1 MSLLEDLHE
10 LMRAINGGPGTSRKP
25 MRLGDGSELSRLE
38 RALADWELVKDE
50 PVVVGR
56 LAVIKAARKPK
67 RMLSVGKFPI
77 TPVEPDDDRLA
88 AEAKRKRQE
97 KSDG

>member
-10 LMRAINGGPGTSRKP
+10 LLLIVNGGPGTSRKP

-38 RALADWELVKDE
+38 RALEQLPHLEEGA
-50 PVVVGR
+50 R
-56 LAVIKAARKPK
+56 LLAMGDGKWTEENEEATAAW
-67 RMLSVGKFPI
+67 
-77 TPVEPDDDRLA
+77 LA
-88 AEAKRKRQE
+88 AEAERKRQE